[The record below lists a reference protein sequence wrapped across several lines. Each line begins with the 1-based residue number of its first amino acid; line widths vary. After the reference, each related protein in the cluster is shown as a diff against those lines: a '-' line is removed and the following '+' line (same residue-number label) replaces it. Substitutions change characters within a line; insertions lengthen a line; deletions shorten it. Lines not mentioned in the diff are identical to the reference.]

1 MIQDFSLLF
10 PQPATLK
17 LDRSA
22 ARTDYSALLAV
33 IPATVAQVI
42 PSPSVSYRQD
52 DSLSGQ
58 GFVIRVAASGIEIAM
73 ADEPGRLYAHQ
84 CLAQLIELCHG
95 QVPSLIVGD
104 QPAFAKRGIIVDI
117 SRDKVPTMATL
128 FQLVDFWS
136 ALRINQLQLY
146 TEHTFA
152 YPQHQ
157 AVWQDYSPMTAE
169 EIRTLDRYCRERG
182 IALIP
187 NQATFGHME
196 KWLCHPQYRHLAE
209 QTTGFYDQRGDFRPE
224 SFGLNPL
231 SDSVTEF
238 IAGLLDALLPNFS
251 SDTLNLNFDETMDL
265 GAGASQQ
272 ACEQQGKGQVYLN
285 YLKTVLNLAHA
296 RGKSCQIFSDMLF
309 QYPDILPHLPGDL
322 ELLNWGYEEDHPY
335 DDEHRQLAEFGYP
348 FQVVVSTNTF
358 ASVTG
363 RGQAVRVHMRRAAES
378 ALKYGA
384 CGYQISEWGDMGHAQ
399 QHFTSLPGYVFG
411 AAMAWDPQRHAS
423 VDAGRLVCAH
433 FGGAYA
439 QALPLID
446 RLQDAYLTS
455 GVTTPNCAFYG
466 PFVFDQR
473 SGRHIRRAE
482 IASAEQIAAA
492 MDDLSSLKADI
503 AGLPASALQAELLWT
518 ADCMLLASQIALSY
532 ANAGHCDLTALPR
545 QDKARI
551 LDKLAPVE
559 EAYADLWLQHYR
571 PGGLKQSASRL
582 GYLRELCQVE
592 LEPEVTER

>member
-1 MIQDFSLLF
+1 MTPDLSLLF
-10 PQPATLK
+10 PQPATLE
-17 LDRSA
+17 LDCSA
-22 ARTDYSALLAV
+22 APANYRALLPL
-33 IPATVAQVI
+33 IPVKLAQVI

-52 DSLSGQ
+52 DSLPGQ
-58 GFVIRVAASGIEIAM
+58 GFVLRVSASGIEISM

-84 CLAQLIELCHG
+84 CLAQIIKLCHG
-95 QVPSLIVGD
+95 QVPSLTIGD
-104 QPAFAKRGIIVDI
+104 QPAFAKRGIILDI

-152 YPQHQ
+152 YPQHPS
-157 AVWQDYSPMTAE
+157 VWQDYSPMTAE
-169 EIRTLDRYCRERG
+169 EIRTLDRYCKARG
-182 IALIP
+182 IELIP

-196 KWLCHPQYRHLAE
+196 KWLCHPHYQHLAE
-209 QTTGFYDQRGDFRPE
+209 QTTGFYDHRGDFRPE
-224 SFGLNPL
+224 SFGLNPV
-231 SDSVTEF
+231 SDSVTDF
-238 IAGLLDALLPNFS
+238 VADLLDTLLPNFT

-272 ACEQQGKGQVYLN
+272 ACEQLGKGQVYLN
-285 YLKTVLNLAHA
+285 YLKTVLDLAHA

-309 QYPDILPHLPGDL
+309 QYPDILPHLPVDL
-322 ELLNWGYEEDHPY
+322 ELLNWGYEADHPY

-358 ASVTG
+358 ASVAG
-363 RGQAVRVHMRRAAES
+363 RGQAARVHMRRAAES

-399 QHFTSLPGYVFG
+399 QFFTALPGYMFG
-411 AAMAWDPQRHAS
+411 AAMAWDPQRHQKINAS
-423 VDAGRLVCAH
+423 WFIGAH
-433 FGGAYA
+433 FGEDYV
-439 QALPLID
+439 QAMPLID

-455 GVTTPNCAFYG
+455 GVSTPNCAFYG

-473 SGRHIRRAE
+473 SGRHIRRAG
-482 IASAEQIAAA
+482 IASAGQIAAA
-492 MDDLSSLKADI
+492 MDDLSGLKADI
-503 AGLPASALQAELLWT
+503 AGLPASALQAELFWT
-518 ADCMLLASQIALSY
+518 LDCMLLASQIALSY
-532 ANAGHCDLTALPR
+532 ASAGHRDINALPP

-551 LDKLAPVE
+551 LEQLAPVE

-571 PGGLKQSASRL
+571 PGGLRQSASRL
-582 GYLRELCQVE
+582 GYLRGLCGDKAVE
-592 LEPEVTER
+592 